1 MPVQQLHHHTY
12 SAGCVTT
19 LCKSFQ
25 KSECVIVGSVNAI
38 KKCITYDGDPHTL
51 QVLGS

>member
-19 LCKSFQ
+19 LCKSFLQ
-25 KSECVIVGSVNAI
+25 KSECNIMGLV
-38 KKCITYDGDPHTL
+38 KCYK
-51 QVLGS
+51 